1 MADCNDTIA
10 QLYAYLDRFLDEEL
24 RIEIDEHLRVCPD
37 CQGRVEFEHSLKLTI
52 RERSREE
59 PVGEELRRRLLDCFE
74 IDLDDE

>member
-37 CQGRVEFEHSLKLTI
+37 CQGRVEFEHTLKLTI

>member
-1 MADCNDTIA
+1 MADCNDTIE
-10 QLYAYLDRFLDEEL
+10 QLYAYLDRLLDDEL
-24 RIEIDEHLRVCPD
+24 RFEIDEHLRLCPD
-37 CQGRVEFEHSLKLTI
+37 CQGRVEFEHTLKITI

>member
-10 QLYAYLDRFLDEEL
+10 QLYAYLDRFLDDEL
-24 RIEIDEHLRVCPD
+24 RLEIDEHLRVCRD
-37 CQGRVEFEHSLKLTI
+37 CQGRLEFEHTLKLTI

-59 PVGEELRRRLLDCFE
+59 PVDEELRQRLLDCFE

>member
-1 MADCNDTIA
+1 MADCNETIV

-24 RIEIDEHLRVCPD
+24 RVEIDEHLRVCPD
-37 CQGRVEFEHSLKLTI
+37 CQGRVEFEHTLKLTI

>member
-37 CQGRVEFEHSLKLTI
+37 CQGRLEFEHTLKLTI

-59 PVGEELRRRLLDCFE
+59 PVGEDLRQRLLDCFE
-74 IDLDDE
+74 IDLDEE

>member
-1 MADCNDTIA
+1 MADCKDTIT

-24 RIEIDEHLRVCPD
+24 RLEIDEHLRVCPD
-37 CQGRVEFEHSLKLTI
+37 CQGRLEFEHTLKLTI

-59 PVGEELRRRLLDCFE
+59 PVGEELRQRLLDCFE

>member
-10 QLYAYLDRFLDEEL
+10 RLYVYLDRFLDDEL
-24 RIEIDEHLRVCPD
+24 RLEIDEHLRVCPD
-37 CQGRVEFEHSLKLTI
+37 CQGRLEFEHTLKLTI

-59 PVGEELRRRLLDCFE
+59 PVDEELRQRLLDCFE